1 MADGVRSG
9 EGWRV
14 SPADYAIT
22 RPATFA
28 VGPPRSRYITM
39 RDGCRL
45 ALDVYLPQAAP
56 GSDPPRSKLPTILI
70 LTPTTG
76 ASS

>member
-1 MADGVRSG
+1 MADAVRSG

-14 SPADYAIT
+14 SPADYAKT

-28 VGPPRSRYITM
+28 VGAPRSLYVTM

-45 ALDVYLPQAAP
+45 ALDVYLPQADRASERP
-56 GSDPPRSKLPTILI
+56 GPGCRRS
-70 LTPTTG
+70 
-76 ASS
+76 